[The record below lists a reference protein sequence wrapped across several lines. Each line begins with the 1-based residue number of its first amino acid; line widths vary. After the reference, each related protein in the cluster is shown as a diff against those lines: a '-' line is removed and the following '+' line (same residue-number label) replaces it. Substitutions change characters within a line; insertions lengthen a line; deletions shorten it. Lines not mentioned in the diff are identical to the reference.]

1 MPWIEA
7 LLAFAVTM
15 MILSTIVSVI
25 IEAGHRLFRIREKGL
40 RQLIQ
45 RLHEDTIAPL
55 LPPQQRSPHNEFVR
69 YMTSSGFT
77 AGNSMVDRITNAG
90 QLTSLSTQ
98 EFISRLAATSEGQ
111 ALHDQKGQSSIDEQ
125 TYLRTMLSHITHRFD
140 ILGLGATDYFKRRA
154 SFYALVIG
162 LLLALTCNINA
173 LELLHTYLL
182 DNATHP
188 ILTDQS
194 TAIDISTLGQPAAQK
209 LAHLSDEGIT
219 FIVWFS
225 NILLSGVLIG
235 LGGPFWFDTYRK
247 LGALAGLH
255 NNGPQQAVNE
265 PNTQDN
271 IDEWLA
277 LFMESIRAS
286 QLRSEALG

>member
-1 MPWIEA
+1 MPWIEVI
-7 LLAFAVTM
+7 LAFAVTM

-25 IEAGHRLFRIREKGL
+25 IEAGHRLFRVREKGL
-40 RQLIQ
+40 QQLIQ

-69 YMTSSGFT
+69 YMTSSSFT
-77 AGNSMVDRITNAG
+77 AGSNIVDRITNAR
-90 QLTSLSTQ
+90 QLTTLSTQ
-98 EFISRLAATSEGQ
+98 EFISRLAATTEGQ

-125 TYLRTMLSHITHRFD
+125 TYLRTILSHIAHRFD
-140 ILGLGATDYFKRRA
+140 ILGSGATDYFKRRA
-154 SFYALVIG
+154 SFYALIIG
-162 LLLALTCNINA
+162 LLLAFSCNINA
-173 LELLHTYLL
+173 LQLLHTYLI
-182 DNATHP
+182 DNKPQQTITNQNTTADITTPDQPITQRPTH
-188 ILTDQS
+188 I
-194 TAIDISTLGQPAAQK
+194 
-209 LAHLSDEGIT
+209 SDEPIA
-219 FIVWFS
+219 FIAWFS
-225 NILLSGVLIG
+225 NLLLSGVLVG